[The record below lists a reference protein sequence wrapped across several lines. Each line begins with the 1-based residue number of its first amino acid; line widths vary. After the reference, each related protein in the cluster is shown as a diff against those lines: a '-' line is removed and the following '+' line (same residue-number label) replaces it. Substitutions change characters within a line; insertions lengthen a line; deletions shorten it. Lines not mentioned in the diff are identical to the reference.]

1 MATKKNTPAERQ
13 RAPKGSVGVKFLLSL
28 PAELNEAARVAAER
42 EGLSVTEWWRRAA
55 VDRVARA
62 NQNDSGGTDRWGD
75 RRK

>member
-1 MATKKNTPAERQ
+1 MATKKTTLAERQ

-28 PAELNEAARVAAER
+28 PADLSDAARAAAER

-55 VDRVARA
+55 ADRVARA
-62 NQNDSGGTDRWGD
+62 NQNDSGGTGRWGD